1 MEFKKKVQFLVAE
14 KTNNDLFRY
23 DFLDLESN
31 LPFSVF
37 STSEVESYKTL
48 KQYFPTEVSF
58 NLLLCKQTDKNG
70 STKILWKIKAV

>member
-1 MEFKKKVQFLVAE
+1 MEFKKRVQFLVCE

-37 STSEVESYKTL
+37 STSEVENYKTL
-48 KQYFPTEVSF
+48 KQYFPTEVTF
-58 NLLLCKQTDKNG
+58 NLLLVKQTDKNG